1 MKVLQYVSLFL
12 AFGIFVSCSPLVDGV
27 EEKAGGAGNIVVA
40 LGAHEPNRTA
50 LPSEEKDGYK
60 DFCDIVL
67 YGSKSGTMAQLAS
80 WETYANIANDETAII
95 VADGSWNFR
104 LTAKR
109 YGVLFSQDLS
119 GVTVRSGTQTKLQF
133 TNMQVDSANT
143 GTNGAI
149 EAKLRING
157 LDSGP
162 LYTSA
167 KLDDGEESKKE
178 YIGYSGKDSYAYY
191 TYSAEDVAQGNHVV
205 TVFVYKSDN
214 TLLLTI
220 PFCANVIPGYKST
233 MEEYFS
239 VRTVSNTAS
248 GTGRTVTYKAN
259 YPSGTADD
267 FVQEYFDGSSIL
279 DARGIGFAYNA
290 GGKRF
295 AYWTTD
301 AAGYGTKY
309 YAGDTPQFTADA
321 TLYAQWKTFSNV
333 IYCLNPL
340 DSREENKTYS
350 QQYDAQSSI
359 VTIATANFSQEMTG
373 YAFCGW
379 DTKPDGTGTR
389 YAPNEKPTLSGDTM
403 LYAQWCSK
411 YFGDY
416 KIASARDFYALFR
429 APVSVVDAFSATIYL
444 PSFESFPAMDITLL
458 TRARE
463 FSGKLVGQNATLSG
477 ITKPL
482 FTTVTGTVMNVN
494 ISSSTI
500 QGAGAIGETCAAGG
514 QISSCSVDSTVSVT
528 GTSSDKFV
536 GGIVGTNNGTVS
548 SCKMNGSA
556 SVNKNNVYVG
566 GIVGKNAG
574 TVSSPTVT
582 GATVTASNYAYGAAG
597 VAGYNTGSVTDA
609 TVTQSKITGDIYAYV
624 NETAIGLS
632 GTVTTT
638 TKSVLGNTLSG
649 TSNVICTN
657 ETATIS
663 YSDAKADFY
672 KTFATAMRSGKVCLT
687 VSANKG
693 SASVFL
699 YKGTTQ
705 NSTVPNKNTTADSA
719 GALLFS
725 GFDYINNASVTYKEQ
740 CDLSSTILDYD
751 YIMRIYNSNT
761 IVGGDITVT
770 YSIELE

>member
-1 MKVLQYVSLFL
+1 MFNS
-12 AFGIFVSCSPLVDGV
+12 I
-27 EEKAGGAGNIVVA
+27 
-40 LGAHEPNRTA
+40 NRN
-50 LPSEEKDGYK
+50 SH
-60 DFCDIVL
+60 
-67 YGSKSGTMAQLAS
+67 SH
-80 WETYANIANDETAII
+80 
-95 VADGSWNFR
+95 
-104 LTAKR
+104 
-109 YGVLFSQDLS
+109 
-119 GVTVRSGTQTKLQF
+119 
-133 TNMQVDSANT
+133 
-143 GTNGAI
+143 
-149 EAKLRING
+149 
-157 LDSGP
+157 
-162 LYTSA
+162 
-167 KLDDGEESKKE
+167 GEESEKRRVNF
-178 YIGYSGKDSYAYY
+178 SYGGPY
-191 TYSAEDVAQGNHVV
+191 TYAADAVEQGNHVI
-205 TVFVYKSDN
+205 TVFVYNDN
-214 TLLLTI
+214 TDNLLLSI

-239 VRTVSNTAS
+239 VQTVSNTAF
-248 GTGRTVTYKAN
+248 GTGHTVTYKAN

-267 FVQEYFDGSSIL
+267 VAQDYFDGCSIL
-279 DARGIGFAYNA
+279 DARGIGFAYST

-309 YAGDTPQFTADA
+309 YAGDTPQFTADT
-321 TLYAQWKTFSNV
+321 TLYAQWKTFTDV

-350 QQYDAQSSI
+350 QQDDAQSSI

-444 PSFESFPAMDITLL
+444 PSFESFPAMDITSL

-494 ISSSTI
+494 IASSTI
-500 QGAGAIGETCAAGG
+500 QGAGAIAETCAAGG
-514 QISSCSVDSTVSVT
+514 QIASCSVDSTVSVT

-556 SVNKNNVYVG
+556 SVNREKVYVG

-609 TVTQSKITGDIYAYV
+609 TVTQSKITGGIYAYV

-632 GTVTTT
+632 GTAT
-638 TKSVLGNTLSG
+638 TKSVSGNTLSG
-649 TSNVICTN
+649 TSNAVCVN

-663 YSDAKADFY
+663 YSNANADFY

-761 IVGGDITVT
+761 AFGGDITVT

>member
-1 MKVLQYVSLFL
+1 MKVLKYILLVL
-12 AFGIFVSCSPLVDGV
+12 AFGIFASCSPLVDGV
-27 EEKAGGAGNIVVA
+27 EEKSGGAGNIVVA

-67 YGSKSGTMAQLAS
+67 YGSKSGEMAQLAS
-80 WETYANIANDETAII
+80 WETYANIASNETSIT

-119 GVTVRSGTQTKLQF
+119 GVTVHSNVQTKLQF

-149 EAKLRING
+149 EAKLYIWNWT
-157 LDSGP
+157 SGSA
-162 LYTSA
+162 YVSA
-167 KLDDGEESKKE
+167 KLDDGEESEK
-178 YIGYSGKDSYAYY
+178 GFANFPSGSY
-191 TYSAEDVAQGNHVV
+191 TYAAEDVAQGNHVV
-205 TVFVYKSDN
+205 TLFVYKSDN
-214 TLLLTI
+214 TLLLTL
-220 PFCANVIPGYKST
+220 PFYANVIPGYKST

-239 VRTVSNTAS
+239 LPRVSNTDS
-248 GTGRTVTYKAN
+248 GTVHTVTYKAN

-267 FVQEYFDGSSIL
+267 FAQEYFDGSSIL
-279 DARGIGFAYNA
+279 DARGIGFAYST

-301 AAGYGTKY
+301 AAGFGTKY
-309 YAGDTPQFTADA
+309 YAGDIPQFTADI
-321 TLYAQWKTFSNV
+321 TLYAQWKVFTNV

-340 DSREENKTYS
+340 DSSKENETYT

-359 VTIATANFSQEMTG
+359 VAIATANFSQEMTN
-373 YAFCGW
+373 YVFCGW

-389 YAPNEKPTLSGDTM
+389 YAPIDDKPTLSEDTT

-411 YFGDY
+411 YISGLGY
-416 KIASARDFYALFR
+416 EITSVREFYALFK
-429 APVSVVDAFSATIYL
+429 APISLVNAFSATIRL
-444 PSFESFPAMDITLL
+444 STSFSGAGITTL
-458 TRARE
+458 TRARA
-463 FSGKLVGQNATLSG
+463 FSGTFIGCWGATLSG

-482 FTTVTGTVMNVN
+482 FTAVTGTVSNVK
-494 ISSSTI
+494 IASSTI
-500 QGAGAIGETCAAGG
+500 QGAGAIAETCMAGG
-514 QISSCSVDSTVSVT
+514 QIDSCSVASTVSVT
-528 GTSSDKFV
+528 GTSSDEFV

-556 SVNKNNVYVG
+556 SASTEGVYVG

-582 GATVTASNYAYGAAG
+582 GATVTASSYAYGAAG

-609 TVTQSKITGDIYAYV
+609 TVTQSTITGGSYAYV
-624 NETAIGLS
+624 NEIAIGVS
-632 GTVTTT
+632 GTAT
-638 TKSVLGNTLSG
+638 TKSVSGNTLSG
-649 TSNVICTN
+649 TSNVVCTN
-657 ETATIS
+657 DTATIS
-663 YSDAKADFY
+663 YSDDKADFY
-672 KTFATAMRSGKVCLT
+672 KTFATTARGGKVGLT

-699 YKGTTQ
+699 YEGTEQ
-705 NSTVPNKNTTADSA
+705 IRTVPNKNTTADSA

-725 GFDYINNASVTYKEQ
+725 GFDYINSASVTYKEQ
-740 CDLSSTILDYD
+740 CDLSSTILDCD

-761 IVGGDITVT
+761 MFGGDITVT